1 MDAQNVSWFLALG
14 AGVLSFVSPCVL
26 PLVPAYVGYL
36 SGATV
41 TPQGAVAHDRRA
53 TTLHAL
59 SFVLGFATVFTLL
72 GASVGLVGYLLYD
85 WLPLI
90 QKGGGVILVLF
101 GLHTMRLLNI
111 PWLNYEK
118 RLNWQAN
125 PEWGYASSFF
135 VGSIF
140 AAGWTPCVG
149 LILSGILLL
158 ASASQTVGQGAAL
171 LFVYSL
177 GLGIPFLL
185 TGLALN
191 RMSGL
196 LRRLNRR
203 QNVISI
209 FSGLFLIGMGVLVY
223 TNFLSIMSGYFYRYV
238 GTFL

>member
-1 MDAQNVSWFLALG
+1 MMDITEPIINRKGPVRALAKFKW
-14 AGVLSFVSPCVL
+14 SM
-26 PLVPAYVGYL
+26 
-36 SGATV
+36 
-41 TPQGAVAHDRRA
+41 
-53 TTLHAL
+53 
-59 SFVLGFATVFTLL
+59 
-72 GASVGLVGYLLYD
+72 GLVG
-85 WLPLI
+85 WR
-90 QKGGGVILVLF
+90 KVAVAATVLVV
-101 GLHTMRLLNI
+101 LHTMRLLNI
-111 PWLNYEK
+111 HWLNYEK

-125 PEWGYASSFF
+125 PEWGYASSFL

-149 LILSGILLL
+149 TILSGILLL

-196 LRRLNRR
+196 LRRLNRC
-203 QNVISI
+203 QNVISVV
-209 FSGLFLIGMGVLVY
+209 SGLFLIGMGVLVY

>member
-26 PLVPAYVGYL
+26 PMVPAYVGYL

-41 TPQGAVAHDRRA
+41 TPQGAIVYDRQA
-53 TTLHAL
+53 TVLHAL

-72 GASVGLVGYLLYD
+72 GASVGLVGYLFYD

-90 QKGGGVILVLF
+90 QKVGGVILVLF
-101 GLHTMRLLNI
+101 GLHTMRLLRL
-111 PWLNYEK
+111 PWLDYEK

-125 PEWGYASSFF
+125 PEWGYASSYLI
-135 VGSIF
+135 GTIF

-149 LILSGILLL
+149 IILSGILML

-203 QNVISI
+203 QNVISVV
-209 FSGLFLIGMGVLVY
+209 SGLFLIGMGVLVY
-223 TNFLSIMSGYFYRYV
+223 TNFLSIMSGYFYRYF